1 LPVSHCDQVDAA
13 TPSFD
18 AAVFTDSPLASRRR
32 TRFCAKHRAVV
43 LLIASVSA
51 EDLICSKNA
60 LHAEFLDADTT
71 RHGSPDQ
78 GENSLLARSAVNS

>member
-1 LPVSHCDQVDAA
+1 MPVSHCDQVDAA

-32 TRFCAKHRAVV
+32 RRFCAKHRAVV

-60 LHAEFLDADTT
+60 LHADALMLTPRGVARD
-71 RHGSPDQ
+71 DQ
-78 GENSLLARSAVNS
+78 GENPLFARSAAAS